1 MGELGYY
8 RRVESRFKHK
18 KLQGLFFKITFKKY
32 IADVTVFL
40 TCHRNTKVTI
50 TEKRE
55 VSAQFFPV

>member
-1 MGELGYY
+1 MRNYKVY
-8 RRVESRFKHK
+8 
-18 KLQGLFFKITFKKY
+18 FFKITFKKY

-40 TCHRNTKVTI
+40 TCYRNTKVTV